1 MTDTHSH
8 IYGPEFDEDRE
19 DVILRAQE
27 AGVSRILLP
36 NINRESIAPMLSLC
50 QAHPGYCH
58 PMMGLHPTD
67 LEDDYREVLEHM
79 HQLLLKPDSP
89 YIAVGEV
96 GIDLYWD
103 QSRCK
108 QQLEAFEI
116 QIEWARDLHLPLVI
130 HSRSAHAEL
139 MDLMSRHRSEGLTGI
154 FHCFGGSLE
163 EARDLLSFEGFVL
176 GVGGVL
182 TYRKSILPS
191 VLQELPLERIVL
203 ETDSPYLAP
212 VPHRGKRN
220 ESAYVVEVARRLADI
235 HGITVDEVASVTDD
249 NVQRIFFTLNV
260 V

>member
-19 DVILRAQE
+19 DVILRAKE

-67 LEDDYREVLEHM
+67 LEDDYREVLEYM

-103 QSRCK
+103 QSWRK

-139 MDLMSRHRSEGLTGI
+139 MDFMSRHRSEGLTGL

-249 NVQRIFFTLNV
+249 NVHRIFSSLNV